1 MSAAWLPRGIGRV
14 GFAALALAA
23 GLLIWQR
30 AGDRPL
36 RQPTPRD
43 PVLGRM
49 LILSAMKPL
58 PGRSEPP
65 TAQHPPRPHLVNLFA
80 SWCIPCRV
88 EAPVLASLAAQGVRI
103 DGVAVRDGAG
113 AVSRFLKSEG
123 DPFVRVRLDQ
133 RGQVQAVL
141 GVAGLPETY
150 VVDATGTIIFHHRGL
165 LEPGDVA
172 ALSSE
177 LR

>member
-1 MSAAWLPRGIGRV
+1 VSAAWLPRGIGRV

-30 AGDRPL
+30 AGDRPSP
-36 RQPTPRD
+36 QPTPRD
-43 PVLGRM
+43 PLLGRT
-49 LILSAMKPL
+49 LILSATAPL
-58 PGRSEPP
+58 PGRTEPP
-65 TAQHPPRPHLVNLFA
+65 TAQHPAGPHLVNLFA

-88 EAPVLASLAAQGVRI
+88 EAPVLAALAAQGIWI
-103 DGVAVRDGAG
+103 DGIAVRDEAG
-113 AVSRFLKSEG
+113 AVSRFLKREG

-133 RGQVQAVL
+133 RGQVQAAL

-150 VVDATGTIIFHHRGL
+150 VVDATGTIIFHHRGP

-172 ALSSE
+172 VLGGK